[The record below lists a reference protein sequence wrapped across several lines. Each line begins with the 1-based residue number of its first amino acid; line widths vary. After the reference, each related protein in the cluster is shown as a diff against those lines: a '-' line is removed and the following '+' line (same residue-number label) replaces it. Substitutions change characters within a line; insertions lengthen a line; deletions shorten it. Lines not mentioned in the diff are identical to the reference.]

1 MKLMRQQVLRSGPNI
16 SVERIEKR
24 RKIEER
30 LTSTMKEKEEQGA
43 GGFGGH
49 RKSVVLRVVA

>member
-24 RKIEER
+24 IEER
-30 LTSTMKEKEEQGA
+30 LTSTMKEKGA
-43 GGFGGH
+43 RGA
-49 RKSVVLRVVA
+49 S